1 MEMVLGSGL
10 REGLRMNPY
19 LKGIR
24 DHFFSPEQRRVVG
37 HEARQLLENGHFR
50 DAFESVESSLIEV
63 AKSCDPDNKEKA
75 ARVVISMQLL
85 EAVKRE
91 IIRKVED
98 GDMAEFE
105 MNELERGKKLR
116 VFQR

>member
-1 MEMVLGSGL
+1 V
-10 REGLRMNPY
+10 NPY

-37 HEARQLLENGHFR
+37 IEARQLLENSHFR
-50 DAFESVESSLIEV
+50 DAFDGVAESLHQV
-63 AKSCDPDNKEKA
+63 ALSCDPDNKEKA
-75 ARVVISMQLL
+75 HRVVLAQQLL

-98 GDMAEFE
+98 GEMAEFE
-105 MNELERGKKLR
+105 MSELERGKKLR

>member
-1 MEMVLGSGL
+1 MI
-10 REGLRMNPY
+10 
-19 LKGIR
+19 KAIR
-24 DHFFSPEQRRVVG
+24 DLFTPEQRRVVG
-37 HEARQLLENGHFR
+37 HEARQLLENSHFR
-50 DAFESVESSLIEV
+50 DAFDSVEASLIDV
-63 AKSCDPDNKEKA
+63 AKFCDPDNKEKA

-98 GDMAEFE
+98 GEMAEFQ
-105 MNELERGKKLR
+105 MNELEQSKRLR

>member
-1 MEMVLGSGL
+1 MI
-10 REGLRMNPY
+10 
-19 LKGIR
+19 KAIR
-24 DHFFSPEQRRVVG
+24 DYFSPEQRRIVG
-37 HEARQLLENGHFR
+37 IEARQLLENSHFR
-50 DAFESVESSLIEV
+50 DAFDAVESSLIDV

-98 GDMAEFE
+98 GEMAVFE
-105 MNELERGKKLR
+105 MNELERSKKLR